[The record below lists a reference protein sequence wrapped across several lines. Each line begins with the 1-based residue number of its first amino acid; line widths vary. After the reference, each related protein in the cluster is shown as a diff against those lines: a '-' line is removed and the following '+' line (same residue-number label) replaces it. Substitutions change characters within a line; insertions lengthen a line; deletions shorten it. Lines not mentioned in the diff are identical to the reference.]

1 MGPGN
6 VLKDLIEAD
15 VIPTVHLQE
24 IFRQAA
30 QSLIVTNAH
39 AIVRGEQPDLSCR
52 DKDFFYLAGGSYQAV
67 SYTHLDVYKRQLWG
81 TLRHLWDKC
90 RGFMAKAGTVIVS
103 FSALIWL
110 TQHLTFSLDWTNQA
124 LSLIHI

>member
-1 MGPGN
+1 MYKRQVGDIDQLPSVGPGN

-39 AIVRGEQPDLSCR
+39 AIVRGEHPYLSCR
-52 DKDFFYLAGGSYQAV
+52 DKDFFYLAGGS
-67 SYTHLDVYKRQLWG
+67 
-81 TLRHLWDKC
+81 
-90 RGFMAKAGTVIVS
+90 
-103 FSALIWL
+103 
-110 TQHLTFSLDWTNQA
+110 
-124 LSLIHI
+124 

>member
-30 QSLIVTNAH
+30 AEPIVTNAH
-39 AIVRGEQPDLSCR
+39 AIVRGSSRIFP
-52 DKDFFYLAGGSYQAV
+52 
-67 SYTHLDVYKRQLWG
+67 
-81 TLRHLWDKC
+81 
-90 RGFMAKAGTVIVS
+90 AGTKIS
-103 FSALIWL
+103 FIW
-110 TQHLTFSLDWTNQA
+110 QA
-124 LSLIHI
+124 AATRR